1 MSLILIYGGPTVS
14 LNRGLPSLWESF
26 KRIIQVLYR
35 VYVCLRVYLSRCS
48 MYKKTG
54 REEKKL
60 GKFFQKKKRN
70 NSYLISYVT
79 DSFEFFKR
87 YEKFSAEP
95 RMKLKEGWKKKKEE
109 EEEER
114 KRQNFFFSPLYTSG
128 KLLIGYRKLGRN

>member
-1 MSLILIYGGPTVS
+1 
-14 LNRGLPSLWESF
+14 
-26 KRIIQVLYR
+26 
-35 VYVCLRVYLSRCS
+35 

-54 REEKKL
+54 REEKKA

-95 RMKLKEGWKKKKEE
+95 RMKLKEGRKKKKEEE

-114 KRQNFFFSPLYTSG
+114 KRQNFFFSPCYILEG
-128 KLLIGYRKLGRN
+128 NC